1 MQFEAHIRDWEEMA
15 ANPLWAVLSGKRQWD
30 VAEFFATAEPE
41 VRKLLSAMDQLGVPR
56 HRGSALDFGCGVGR
70 MTLQLSRYFHECWGV
85 DISSSMLKL
94 AAQYSQSCHF
104 HLNLRRD
111 LADFSDSQFD
121 LVYSVMVLQHQ
132 PDRGTVENYI
142 REFIRVLR
150 PEGLLAF
157 HLPTRMPLR
166 YRLAPRRR
174 AYRLLRA
181 AGVDSQRLRSWNL
194 FPMRMIA
201 VQPSDVKATLESVGA
216 RLLQAEEHA
225 GSSPIPS
232 MMYYCTKH
240 ESRATKE

>member
-1 MQFEAHIRDWEEMA
+1 MRFETHIRDWEEMA
-15 ANPLWAVLSGKRQWD
+15 ANPLWAVLSGRRHWD
-30 VAEFFATAEPE
+30 VDEFFNTAEPE
-41 VRKLLSAMDQLGVPR
+41 MRKLVSVMEQLTLPR
-56 HRGSALDFGCGVGR
+56 RRECALDFGCGVGR
-70 MTLQLSRYFHECWGV
+70 MTRRLSQEFQECWGV
-85 DISSSMLKL
+85 DISRPMLKV
-94 AAQYSQSCHF
+94 AAQYSDLCHF

-132 PDRGTVENYI
+132 PDRETVRHYI

-150 PEGLLAF
+150 SGGLLAF
-157 HLPTRMPLR
+157 HLPTRLPLR

-174 AYRLLRA
+174 AYRLLHA
-181 AGVDSQRLRSWNL
+181 AGIDCERLRSWNL

-201 VQPSDVKATLESVGA
+201 VPPSEVKTTVESAGG

-232 MMYYCTKH
+232 MMYYCTKNQ
-240 ESRATKE
+240 